1 MKSDFKSESLKK
13 KILHN
18 YFFHNLMI
26 GCCKKN
32 RENCLKKVNEQRRKF
47 LKKLWCYFGERVK
60 QGKLQKGF

>member
-1 MKSDFKSESLKK
+1 MKSYFKSESFKK

-47 LKKLWCYFGERVK
+47 FKETVVL
-60 QGKLQKGF
+60 LQ